1 MDPLK
6 IKATNDTPE
15 IILDPENKI
24 FEISGKSYPED
35 TKDFYSPV
43 LKWIEEYVCECK
55 TETNISFKLTYFNS
69 SSYKPILDILN
80 KLKQIRNNDCKFN
93 VQWYYKE
100 GDLDMKEAGE
110 EFSEL
115 VDVPFTFLTF

>member
-1 MDPLK
+1 MDILK
-6 IKATNDTPE
+6 IKPTNDTPA
-15 IILDPENKI
+15 ITLDPENNI

-43 LKWIEEYVCECK
+43 LKWIEEYANECK
-55 TETNISFKLTYFNS
+55 TETSISFKLTYFNS

-80 KLKQIRNNDCKFN
+80 KLKEVKNHQCNFK
-93 VQWYYKE
+93 VQWHYKE

-115 VDVPFTFLTF
+115 VEVPFTFHSF